1 VKNIQ
6 NIGLKAVRVS
16 ARNRQDADECGKC
29 WPTPMKVAALLFGRH
44 PHPALPT
51 PPDLPLLVS

>member
-1 VKNIQ
+1 MKNIQ
-6 NIGLKAVRVS
+6 NIGLKAVRVQETAKMQTNAGS
-16 ARNRQDADECGKC
+16 VEQQPLKGG
-29 WPTPMKVAALLFGRH
+29 ALLFGRH